1 MNMMN
6 NIGPSTDPWEIP
18 NNTLVQS
25 DVFPF
30 VTTHCCLPFR
40 KFFKP
45 FKQNSFDTITFQL
58 FNESFM
64 WQTVEF
70 FRKSK

>member
-6 NIGPSTDPWEIP
+6 NIGPSIDPWGIP
-18 NNTLVQS
+18 ENTLVQS

-30 VTTHCCLPFR
+30 ITTLYCLPFR
-40 KFFKP
+40 KFFEP
-45 FKQNSFDTITFQL
+45 IKQNSFDTVTFQL

-64 WQTVEF
+64 WHTVKCF
-70 FRKSK
+70 SKI